1 MALRIPGS
9 SFFYQKNLNLDSRF
23 KFFLPKKLEPGI
35 DFVCAF
41 SSKYEAQ
48 RFYQELGKRLAM
60 FNLQL
65 AEDKTHIVKFSRYQ
79 KKDKS
84 HFDFLGFEF
93 RWGKSR
99 FGKVVLKRRTSPK
112 KLKKAIM
119 NFTKWCRNNC
129 HQRVSILLKQVNSK
143 LRGYYNYYGLAGNS
157 IRGKSFCA
165 QKLLPRMHWVASS
178 IGRKS
183 IY

>member
-1 MALRIPGS
+1 MLVYGGMH
-9 SFFYQKNLNLDSRF
+9 SRF
-23 KFFLPKKLEPGI
+23 KFFLLKKLEPRI

-41 SSKYEAQ
+41 SNKYEAQ

-65 AEDKTHIVKFSRYQ
+65 AEDKTHIIQFSRNQ
-79 KKDKS
+79 KKDKT

-112 KLKKAIM
+112 KLRKAIV
-119 NFTKWCRNNC
+119 NFTKWF
-129 HQRVSILLKQVNSK
+129 
-143 LRGYYNYYGLAGNS
+143 RG
-157 IRGKSFCA
+157 
-165 QKLLPRMHWVASS
+165 
-178 IGRKS
+178 
-183 IY
+183 